1 MSESIEKRA
10 SFDYV
15 RYANCWEDADILIR
29 ALDTGKGKNFL
40 SIGSAGDNSLAL
52 LLLKPE
58 LVVAVDLNPA
68 QLACVEL
75 RKLAF
80 KNLKYEE
87 MLQFLGF
94 KNALPEWR
102 LSTFISFKNNLSPS
116 AQNYFQTKLEHVKQ
130 GIIHFGKFE
139 KYFGYFK
146 NIVMPLVH
154 SRSTIDE
161 LLAEKSHEQQRE
173 FYNKKWNTW
182 RWKLLFKIFF
192 SKAVMGKAGRDPEFF
207 TYVEGSVADRIL
219 ARTKYALTE
228 IPTHSNPYMRYILKA
243 DFEDALPL
251 YARAESFKTIKENI
265 DKLQIFKGM
274 TDDALRAFP
283 VKFDG
288 YNLSDIFEYMDEK
301 LFLKT
306 ARNLLENA
314 NPGAR
319 FAYWNMLVPRRISQ
333 HLPEKIEHLQELSDE
348 LFKADKAFFYSAF
361 FVEQKR

>member
-15 RYANCWEDADILIR
+15 RYANCWEDADILVR
-29 ALDTGKGKNFL
+29 ALDTGEGKNFL
-40 SIGSAGDNSLAL
+40 SIASAGDNSLAL

-58 LVVAVDLNPA
+58 VVVAVDLNPA

-75 RKLAF
+75 RKAAF
-80 KNLKYEE
+80 KNLEYDE

-94 KNALPEWR
+94 KIGSPEWR
-102 LSTFISFKNNLSPS
+102 FTTYNSFKNDLSNS
-116 AQNYFQTKLEHVKQ
+116 AENYFQTNIEHVKN

-154 SRSTIDE
+154 SRRTIDE
-161 LLAEKSHEQQRE
+161 LLKQKTIQEQHE
-173 FYNKKWNTW
+173 FYDKKWNTW

-192 SKAVMGKAGRDPEFF
+192 SKRVMGKAGRDPEFF

-265 DKLQIFKGM
+265 DKLHVFKGT
-274 TDDALRAFP
+274 TDDALQAFP

-288 YNLSDIFEYMDEK
+288 YNLSDIFEYMDK
-301 LFLKT
+301 NLFVKT
-306 ARNLLENA
+306 AENLLKNA

-333 HLPEKIEHLQELSDE
+333 HLSEKIELLTDLSDE
-348 LFKADKAFFYSAF
+348 FFKADKAFFYSAF